1 MPSLIS
7 LSAASDP
14 QKSLVALSGIVYA
27 ATLSPE
33 FLLVADDPRLV
44 AKHEFLPATDK
55 SGRLFADSRL
65 SISNI
70 PPGSH
75 LSGGFGRF
83 REVTA
88 ALNLR
93 RAASEMLPQTDGTLP
108 PRGDVGGNPQPAA
121 ASAADASTETTFRAT
136 GRIVEVYATVTDSRG
151 RYVDDLEG
159 KSFAVQVEGQPT
171 TLFAFENR
179 TTSVSVALLFDTTG
193 SMTAT
198 LPSLKRAAMQLIGDL
213 RPDDS
218 AAVYGFNDRVTEFQP
233 FTTDKVAVKKGV
245 LRAHPAGTTALYDA
259 LVRVSRDLMQR
270 HGKKVIIVF
279 TDGSDNA
286 SMLTAEAAIFRAK
299 SSGIPIYTIAQGEA
313 LQHASLIK
321 GLADLSQATGGAPF
335 LIRKL
340 ADISAAFHKMSED
353 LMHGYLLAIQPPPAA
368 DKAWHKISVS
378 IPGSKG
384 LVIRAREGYNSE

>member
-1 MPSLIS
+1 M
-7 LSAASDP
+7 
-14 QKSLVALSGIVYA
+14 
-27 ATLSPE
+27 
-33 FLLVADDPRLV
+33 ADDPRLL
-44 AKHEFLPATDK
+44 AKHDFLPASK
-55 SGRLFADSRL
+55 SGRLFADSGL
-65 SISNI
+65 SISSAA
-70 PPGSH
+70 PGSH

-83 REVTA
+83 HEVVS
-88 ALNLR
+88 ALDLR
-93 RAASEMLPQTDGTLP
+93 RVASEALLPSEGTSPPATDPIRVVAPSGATP
-108 PRGDVGGNPQPAA
+108 D
-121 ASAADASTETTFRAT
+121 ADASTETTFRAS

-151 RYVDDLEG
+151 RYVDDLNR
-159 KSFAVQVEGQPT
+159 KSFTVHVEGQPT
-171 TLFAFENR
+171 SLFAFENR

-198 LPSLKRAAMQLIGDL
+198 LPSLKSAAMQLIGDL

-233 FTTDKVAVKKGV
+233 FTTDKLAMKRAV
-245 LRAHPAGTTALYDA
+245 LQAHPAGTTALYDA

-313 LQHASLIK
+313 VEHPDLIK
-321 GLADLSQATGGAPF
+321 GLADLSKATGGAPF

-340 ADISAAFHKMSED
+340 ADIGAAFHKMSED
-353 LMHGYLLAIQPPPAA
+353 LMHGYLLAFQPPPSA

-384 LVIRAREGYNSE
+384 LAIRAREGYNAE